1 MIVTKPITVNTIF
14 SFVPVFGT
22 VILSVSDVVV
32 DVEGAVS
39 IESGVTVSDEVVALS
54 LDSLVVSFSSV
65 VSTSKVTFESLSFVA
80 VSFSSVFALLFTLDT
95 SGSVNLLITEISSSA
110 PAIINTN
117 TTMYHSGPV
126 NSEWTYDD
134 SVSREKTC
142 KVFKREFGIDLG
154 DHPRS
159 FY

>member
-1 MIVTKPITVNTIF
+1 MNYIKYNNNLFNYYPIAKYTGTSILTKAKINV
-14 SFVPVFGT
+14 G
-22 VILSVSDVVV
+22 D
-32 DVEGAVS
+32 S
-39 IESGVTVSDEVVALS
+39 IYWAKGVGGFLASEAAL
-54 LDSLVVSFSSV
+54 
-65 VSTSKVTFESLSFVA
+65 
-80 VSFSSVFALLFTLDT
+80 
-95 SGSVNLLITEISSSA
+95 
-110 PAIINTN
+110 INAN

-142 KVFKREFGIDLG
+142 KVFKREFGIDLE

>member
-1 MIVTKPITVNTIF
+1 MNYIKYNNNLFNYYPIAKYPGKSILTGAKINVGDSIYWAKDVGGFLASEAALINANINTN
-14 SFVPVFGT
+14 T
-22 VILSVSDVVV
+22 
-32 DVEGAVS
+32 
-39 IESGVTVSDEVVALS
+39 
-54 LDSLVVSFSSV
+54 
-65 VSTSKVTFESLSFVA
+65 
-80 VSFSSVFALLFTLDT
+80 
-95 SGSVNLLITEISSSA
+95 
-110 PAIINTN
+110 NTN

>member
-1 MIVTKPITVNTIF
+1 MNYIKYNNNLFNYYPIAKYTGTSILTKAKINVGDSIYWAKGVGGFLASEAALINANTNA
-14 SFVPVFGT
+14 
-22 VILSVSDVVV
+22 D
-32 DVEGAVS
+32 
-39 IESGVTVSDEVVALS
+39 
-54 LDSLVVSFSSV
+54 
-65 VSTSKVTFESLSFVA
+65 
-80 VSFSSVFALLFTLDT
+80 
-95 SGSVNLLITEISSSA
+95 
-110 PAIINTN
+110 TN

>member
-1 MIVTKPITVNTIF
+1 MNHIKYKNRWF
-14 SFVPVFGT
+14 
-22 VILSVSDVVV
+22 
-32 DVEGAVS
+32 
-39 IESGVTVSDEVVALS
+39 
-54 LDSLVVSFSSV
+54 
-65 VSTSKVTFESLSFVA
+65 
-80 VSFSSVFALLFTLDT
+80 
-95 SGSVNLLITEISSSA
+95 NYYSSA
-110 PAIINTN
+110 KYPGKSILTGSKINVGDSIYWCVGTGGFLASEINLINTNTNNINVNTN

>member
-1 MIVTKPITVNTIF
+1 MNYIRYNNNLFNYYPIAKYTGTSILTKAKINV
-14 SFVPVFGT
+14 G
-22 VILSVSDVVV
+22 D
-32 DVEGAVS
+32 S
-39 IESGVTVSDEVVALS
+39 IYWAKGVGGFLASEAALINAN
-54 LDSLVVSFSSV
+54 V
-65 VSTSKVTFESLSFVA
+65 
-80 VSFSSVFALLFTLDT
+80 
-95 SGSVNLLITEISSSA
+95 
-110 PAIINTN
+110 NTN

-142 KVFKREFGIDLG
+142 KVFKREFGIDLE

>member
-1 MIVTKPITVNTIF
+1 MNYIKYNDNLFNYYPIAKYPGKSILTGTKINVGDSIYWAKDVGGFLASEAALINANINTN
-14 SFVPVFGT
+14 T
-22 VILSVSDVVV
+22 
-32 DVEGAVS
+32 
-39 IESGVTVSDEVVALS
+39 
-54 LDSLVVSFSSV
+54 
-65 VSTSKVTFESLSFVA
+65 
-80 VSFSSVFALLFTLDT
+80 
-95 SGSVNLLITEISSSA
+95 
-110 PAIINTN
+110 NTN

>member
-1 MIVTKPITVNTIF
+1 
-14 SFVPVFGT
+14 
-22 VILSVSDVVV
+22 
-32 DVEGAVS
+32 
-39 IESGVTVSDEVVALS
+39 
-54 LDSLVVSFSSV
+54 
-65 VSTSKVTFESLSFVA
+65 
-80 VSFSSVFALLFTLDT
+80 
-95 SGSVNLLITEISSSA
+95 
-110 PAIINTN
+110 
-117 TTMYHSGPV
+117 MYHSGPV

>member
-1 MIVTKPITVNTIF
+1 MNYIKYNNNLFNYYPIAKYTGTSILTKAKINV
-14 SFVPVFGT
+14 G
-22 VILSVSDVVV
+22 D
-32 DVEGAVS
+32 S
-39 IESGVTVSDEVVALS
+39 IYWAKGVGGFLASEVALIN
-54 LDSLVVSFSSV
+54 
-65 VSTSKVTFESLSFVA
+65 A
-80 VSFSSVFALLFTLDT
+80 NINA
-95 SGSVNLLITEISSSA
+95 
-110 PAIINTN
+110 NTN

-126 NSEWTYDD
+126 NSEWTYDY

>member
-1 MIVTKPITVNTIF
+1 MNYIKYNNNLFNYYPIAKYTGTSILTKAKINV
-14 SFVPVFGT
+14 G
-22 VILSVSDVVV
+22 D
-32 DVEGAVS
+32 S
-39 IESGVTVSDEVVALS
+39 IYWAKGVGGFLASEAD
-54 LDSLVVSFSSV
+54 
-65 VSTSKVTFESLSFVA
+65 
-80 VSFSSVFALLFTLDT
+80 
-95 SGSVNLLITEISSSA
+95 
-110 PAIINTN
+110 TN

-142 KVFKREFGIDLG
+142 KVFKREFGINLG